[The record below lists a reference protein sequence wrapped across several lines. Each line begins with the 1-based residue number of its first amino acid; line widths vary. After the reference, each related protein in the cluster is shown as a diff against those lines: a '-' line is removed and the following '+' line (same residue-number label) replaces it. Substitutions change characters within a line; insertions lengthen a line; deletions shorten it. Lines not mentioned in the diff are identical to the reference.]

1 MGAKYGYNCEDNFQS
16 YKKYAL
22 KAAKELG
29 YSKSTIKKIKAAKY
43 ENEIQ
48 RIMITERHKQLN

>member
-1 MGAKYGYNCEDNFQS
+1 MGAKSGYNSEDNFQS

-43 ENEIQ
+43 ETEIQ
-48 RIMITERHKQLN
+48 RIMVTERHKRLD